1 MQRSFPT
8 HLLNGTQ
15 HSAEMR
21 RVGFVGLG
29 FMGRGMA
36 ANLAKGLS
44 KLTVFDISQENSKIF
59 HSNVDARKV
68 VFAESLQQIAEESD
82 VICLS
87 LPSESSCQEV
97 IFGRNAIAQ
106 TWKLSKERKLIIDHC
121 TSSKAF
127 AQQTHGQLSHVNN
140 LLNYIDSPVSGGPGG
155 ARDATLTIM
164 VGGTKQQF
172 EDSLP
177 LFRLIGK
184 KILHF
189 GPAGFIF
196 D

>member
-1 MQRSFPT
+1 MI
-8 HLLNGTQ
+8 
-15 HSAEMR
+15 R

-36 ANLAKGLS
+36 ANLAKGLP
-44 KLTVFDISQENSKIF
+44 KLTVYDISQENWKIF
-59 HSNVDARKV
+59 QSNQEIDMSKVIFAR
-68 VFAESLQQIAEESD
+68 SLQQLAEESD

-87 LPSESSCQEV
+87 LPSESSCKEV
-97 IFGRNAIAQ
+97 IFGRNGITQ
-106 TWKLSKERKLIIDHC
+106 TWKSSKEGKLIVDHC

-127 AQQTHGQLSHVNN
+127 AQETHAQLSHVNN

-155 ARDATLTIM
+155 AKDASLTIM
-164 VGGTKQQF
+164 VGGAKQQY
-172 EDSLP
+172 EECLP

-189 GPAGFIF
+189 GPAGLISLA
-196 D
+196 DW